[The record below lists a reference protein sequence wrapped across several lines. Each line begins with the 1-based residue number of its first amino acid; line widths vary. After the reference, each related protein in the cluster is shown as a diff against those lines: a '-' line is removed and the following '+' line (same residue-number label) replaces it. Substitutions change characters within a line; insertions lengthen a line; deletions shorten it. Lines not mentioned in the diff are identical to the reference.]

1 MIQRISVLLTCCL
14 LQFATAVLAQSAS
27 DTPTADGLLDSRRTV
42 WYDRDANENQPTV
55 SNWKYL
61 ENRRALV
68 GSGCTVNKLVSAVGV
83 GEWAD
88 SLGNITN
95 EDLSDYATFPSV
107 LKAGVTVNPIVSVRD
122 KNNYYGEGTEAGFCV
137 VASSGA
143 SVLTLDVVK
152 AMSLVF
158 YRDGVLG
165 STIPVQEGQ
174 NAGGDDCPRGLHQV
188 GVGREPRAA
197 RYTFSGN
204 R

>member
-1 MIQRISVLLTCCL
+1 MIQRISVLLTFCL

-107 LKAGVTVNPIVSVRD
+107 LKAGVTVNPIVSVCAIRTTIMARAL
-122 KNNYYGEGTEAGFCV
+122 K
-137 VASSGA
+137 
-143 SVLTLDVVK
+143 
-152 AMSLVF
+152 LVF
-158 YRDGVLG
+158 VWWPHRG
-165 STIPVQEGQ
+165 PV
-174 NAGGDDCPRGLHQV
+174 CLPLMW
-188 GVGREPRAA
+188 
-197 RYTFSGN
+197 
-204 R
+204 

>member
-95 EDLSDYATFPSV
+95 EDLSDYAPIYMSHIIYAAL
-107 LKAGVTVNPIVSVRD
+107 LKGMNFRPLKVKDYKDWGTYKDWRD
-122 KNNYYGEGTEAGFCV
+122 NE
-137 VASSGA
+137 
-143 SVLTLDVVK
+143 
-152 AMSLVF
+152 
-158 YRDGVLG
+158 
-165 STIPVQEGQ
+165 
-174 NAGGDDCPRGLHQV
+174 
-188 GVGREPRAA
+188 
-197 RYTFSGN
+197 
-204 R
+204 

>member
-1 MIQRISVLLTCCL
+1 MRFSTAQAPFVENFSFLSSGFPPHASVFSPAVFIPCTGS
-14 LQFATAVLAQSAS
+14 AVLAQQAVVFFAGHAVENFK
-27 DTPTADGLLDSRRTV
+27 PKGHRRKHQKK
-42 WYDRDANENQPTV
+42 DANENQPTV

-83 GEWAD
+83 GEWVD

-143 SVLTLDVVK
+143 K
-152 AMSLVF
+152 
-158 YRDGVLG
+158 
-165 STIPVQEGQ
+165 I
-174 NAGGDDCPRGLHQV
+174 
-188 GVGREPRAA
+188 GRAHV
-197 RYTFSGN
+197 
-204 R
+204 